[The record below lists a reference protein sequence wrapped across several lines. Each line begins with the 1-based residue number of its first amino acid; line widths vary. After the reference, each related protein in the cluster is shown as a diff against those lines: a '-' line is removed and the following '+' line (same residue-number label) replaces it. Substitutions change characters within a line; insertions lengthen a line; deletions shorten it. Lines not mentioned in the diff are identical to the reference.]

1 MITLRTHPDFF
12 SQPPASRD
20 LNKRY
25 INGNRLFNDLSKKK
39 NPNAKPRKANKVW
52 LAFHKKND
60 LSEYLNKHFKLFGSS
75 DWKEHARPGDATTLL
90 ISPYLAIHIAR
101 FLTLHSDSQAINDW
115 LEAGCPHKFATVQ
128 LEIDFETRVDADP
141 RNAPSLRPIPGRQP
155 KTDTSPRTVANDKAT
170 DVRAPTVFAD
180 GDGGLL
186 NLPDVRIG
194 DVDETMIVD
203 GIGTPTNV
211 VSKPTASEVTIHIE
225 HVGLD
230 SDTPRLEPTAGEL
243 DTHCAEGDDDGEEA
257 IANAAIETTTIDDA
271 SLDEVVATPSREE
284 VQHKLDVNPT
294 VVDASDEEIMIP
306 NAARATVTTLAPGQ
320 FERNGRVQDNLDVNT
335 IVARVET
342 NTLDAEH
349 EPRRMEING
358 KADAELTRKRAQEED
373 AGRER
378 ILAKA
383 RKLDDYELQEKEC
396 SLSLLQ
402 LELQQKKKEMEIRVA
417 KLYQELETQKNND
430 AQELERRN
438 VRVDVYADVYADEDI
453 RRLCG

>member
-1 MITLRTHPDFF
+1 MVTLRTHPDFF

-20 LNKRY
+20 LNERY
-25 INGNRLFNDLSKKK
+25 INGNRLFNELSKKK
-39 NPNAKPRKANKVW
+39 NPKAKPRKSNKVW

-60 LSEYLNKHFKLFGSS
+60 LSEYLDKHFKLFGSS

-90 ISPYLAIHIAR
+90 ISPYLATHIAR
-101 FLTLHSDSQAINDW
+101 FLTLHNDSQAINDW
-115 LEAGCPHKFATVQ
+115 LEAGCPHQFATVQ
-128 LEIDFETRVDADP
+128 LEMDFETQADADP
-141 RNAPSLRPIPGRQP
+141 RNSPSLRPILGRQP

-170 DVRAPTVFAD
+170 DVRASTVFAD

-194 DVDETMIVD
+194 VADETAVVD
-203 GIGTPTNV
+203 GVGIPTNLV
-211 VSKPTASEVTIHIE
+211 GKPTVSEVMIDIE

-243 DTHCAEGDDDGEEA
+243 DTHCAEGDDNGEEA

-320 FERNGRVQDNLDVNT
+320 FERNGKVQDNLDVNPT
-335 IVARVET
+335 VVDASNEEIVIPNAAGATVTTPAPGQFERNDKVRV
-342 NTLDAEH
+342 
-349 EPRRMEING
+349 
-358 KADAELTRKRAQEED
+358 
-373 AGRER
+373 
-378 ILAKA
+378 
-383 RKLDDYELQEKEC
+383 
-396 SLSLLQ
+396 
-402 LELQQKKKEMEIRVA
+402 IRVIPTTTA
-417 KLYQELETQKNND
+417 TCMFL
-430 AQELERRN
+430 
-438 VRVDVYADVYADEDI
+438 
-453 RRLCG
+453 